1 MMMRTRIQNG
11 LLVLA
16 AIILA
21 AGTSFAQAPGA
32 PKQTPPAGGPP
43 KAFSVP
49 AHESYKLGNGMQV
62 TLVPYGNLPK
72 VTVSLVVR
80 AGQANQ
86 PADKLGI
93 ASLTGEL
100 LKEGTTTRSA
110 KQVAE
115 EAAQM
120 GGAVEIGMGEDES
133 SIATDV
139 LSEFG
144 PEAAQLLA
152 DVARHALL
160 PESEL
165 PRLKNDALRHL
176 AITRTLPQQ
185 LAIERFR
192 KVLYPEHPY
201 GRVLPTAET
210 LQKLTMA
217 DAKQF
222 YAENFSAA
230 RAHLYV
236 AGRFDAAAMKKAIA
250 GSFGEWARGPAPS
263 VAAPKPVPQRV
274 LEVIDRPGAAQST
287 IYVGLPVAGPTSPDS
302 IALGVT
308 NSLLGGSFASRITS
322 NIREQKGYTYSP
334 SSQLSRRYQD
344 AYWVEVADVT
354 TAVTGPALKEIFGEI
369 ERLQK
374 EAPPAEELAGIQRYL
389 SGIFVIQNSS
399 RQALIGQLRYVN
411 LQGLGEEYLKTYV
424 QKVNAVTPAEVQ
436 RMTAQYLKPEQ
447 MTIVVV
453 GDKAKISE
461 QLAPFAPAAAVAK

>member
-1 MMMRTRIQNG
+1 MNRARTQHG

-16 AIILA
+16 AFF
-21 AGTSFAQAPGA
+21 FAIPVFSQAPAA

-43 KAFSVP
+43 KAFTLP
-49 AHESYKLGNGMQV
+49 AHESYALPNGMQV

-72 VTVSLVVR
+72 VTVSLVLR

-86 PADKLGI
+86 PAEKIGV

-100 LKEGTTTRSA
+100 LKEGTATRSA

-120 GGAVEIGMGEDES
+120 GGAMEIGMGEDES

-139 LSEFG
+139 LSEYG
-144 PEAAQLLA
+144 PEAARLVA

-176 AITRTLPQQ
+176 AIARTQPQ
-185 LAIERFR
+185 LIAYERFR
-192 KVLYPEHPY
+192 KILYPDHPY
-201 GRVLPTAET
+201 GRVLPEAQT
-210 LQKLTMA
+210 LEKLTIA

-222 YAENFSAA
+222 YAENFGAA

-250 GSFGEWARGPAPS
+250 ESFGDWARGQASS
-263 VAAPKPVPQRV
+263 VAVPKPEPERMLDVT
-274 LEVIDRPGAAQST
+274 DRPGAAQST
-287 IYVGLPVAGPTSPDS
+287 LFVGLPVPPAASPDN
-302 IALGVT
+302 IPLVVT
-308 NSLLGGSFASRITS
+308 NALLGGSFGSRITS

-334 SSQLSRRYQD
+334 RSELSRRYRD
-344 AYWVEVADVT
+344 AYWVETADVT
-354 TAVTGPALKEIFGEI
+354 TGVTGPALKEIFGEI

-374 EAPPAEELAGIQRYL
+374 EAPPADELTGIQRYL

-399 RQALIGQLRYVN
+399 RGALISQLRYVN
-411 LQGLGEEYLKTYV
+411 LQGLGEEYLRTYV

-436 RMTAQYLKPEQ
+436 RITAQYIKPEQ

-461 QLAPFAPAAAVAK
+461 QLAPFAPPAPAAK